1 VDQTHHYGIEVNDVD
16 HSSPISAEELRL
28 RALNDTHALDHGAD
42 YRFDRVTR
50 LCRNL
55 FKVPLAYISFIDRE
69 LPRVK
74 SSSGELPET
83 PGRREHSFSNMAIQ
97 QSGLFLIEDAL
108 ADTRY
113 ATNPNVTGKPHLRF
127 FAAYPIE
134 TQEQRIGALCLMDTE
149 ARHFSELE
157 ASLLRDLALWIQHEV
172 QRDSDHDRATAVHRV
187 LLPLTPPSIEGYELV
202 GRCIPAQVVGGD
214 YYDWYLSTDGE
225 LVVTLADVMGKG
237 MRAAIVMATVRTV
250 LKLTAR
256 GLDLADALQN
266 AARVL
271 ANDLTRTKTF
281 VTLFDARVTTS
292 TGDVEYVDAG
302 LGFALILHDDGTF
315 DRLPVRG
322 LPLGINAETPWIAGR
337 AHLEVGD
344 TLIVFSDGIYDS
356 LGSTDEVF
364 GIVAAHIASGD
375 SLDVGVRTLITSF
388 ADCPTSD
395 DVTILAVRRTG
406 AT

>member
-1 VDQTHHYGIEVNDVD
+1 MDR
-16 HSSPISAEELRL
+16 SSPISAEELRL
-28 RALNDTHALDHGAD
+28 RVLNDTHVLDRGGD
-42 YRFDRVTR
+42 YQFDRVTR

-69 LPRVK
+69 LARVK

-83 PGRREHSFSNMAIQ
+83 PARREYSFSNMAIQ
-97 QSGLFLIEDAL
+97 QSGLFLIEDAR

-127 FAAYPIE
+127 FAAYPIK
-134 TQEQRIGALCLMDTE
+134 TQGQRVGALCLMDTE
-149 ARHFSELE
+149 ARHFSEFE
-157 ASLLRDLALWIQHEV
+157 ASLLRDVALWIQHEV
-172 QRDSDHDRATAVHRV
+172 QRDGDNDKATAAHRA
-187 LLPLTPPSIEGYELV
+187 LLPFTLPSIEGYELV
-202 GRCIPAQVVGGD
+202 ARCIPAQVVGGD
-214 YYDWYLSTDGE
+214 YYDWSLSIDGE

-237 MRAAIVMATVRTV
+237 IGAAMVMATVRTV
-250 LKLTAR
+250 LKLTPR
-256 GLDLADALQN
+256 GSDLVDALHH

-281 VTLFDARVTTS
+281 VTLFDARITTS

-302 LGFALILHDDGTF
+302 LGLALILHDDGIY

-322 LPLGINAETPWIAGR
+322 LPLGIDAETPWIAGR

-356 LGSTDEVF
+356 LGGTDEAF
-364 GIVAAHIASGD
+364 GIVAAHLASGD
-375 SLDVGVRTLITSF
+375 SLDVGVRTLIMSF
-388 ADCPTSD
+388 ADRPTSD

-406 AT
+406 AV